1 MEQLDGAWDI
11 PVPGPPGPLGGSGGG
26 GAGGEDIEQQI
37 SRAQI
42 EKPNDLLH
50 QLLNV
55 TQSEYDEGQ
64 HVSIQKVVGKCL

>member
-1 MEQLDGAWDI
+1 MDGAWDDPQI
-11 PVPGPPGPLGGSGGG
+11 IQYQPPRLLGG
-26 GAGGEDIEQQI
+26 APPPPEDIEQQI
-37 SRAQI
+37 SRAHI

-64 HVSIQKVVGKCL
+64 HVSV